1 MIDPAGL
8 SDPEEVLGVVLD
20 PERRGAL
27 YPYLHRLRELAPVHA
42 TGLFPNDRA
51 WVVSTHRDVNDLLR
65 RRDVVSD
72 ERSAE
77 LLSVGEAG
85 AAFDRVMSRLLLFMD
100 GEEHDRIR
108 DLVSRVF
115 TPRSIEGRRGRIQQI
130 VDSWL
135 DEAVASGRSMDL
147 IEHFAYPIPLVV
159 ICEMLGVPDQDLEQF
174 HEWAYDFAR
183 RGDVSDITPERI
195 EKGERATEGFT
206 RYFNDLIEARRAA
219 PREDLVTALLT
230 VHDEQGPLSH
240 QDLISTCI
248 VLLQAGHETTAD
260 LIGMGTLALLQ
271 HPDQLELLRT
281 EPERMPR
288 AVEELLRYDTS
299 VQIMQRI
306 STCDEELDGVKV
318 PAGEV
323 FVLLSGAANRDPA
336 VFQQPDRLDVTRD
349 PNPHVAFGLG
359 RHRCLGSSLARA
371 EIGIALSTL
380 LRRLPELELV
390 PDDAPEYRRSLF
402 LRGLARL
409 PVQWAQ

>member
-1 MIDPAGL
+1 
-8 SDPEEVLGVVLD
+8 
-20 PERRGAL
+20 
-27 YPYLHRLRELAPVHA
+27 
-42 TGLFPNDRA
+42 
-51 WVVSTHRDVNDLLR
+51 
-65 RRDVVSD
+65 
-72 ERSAE
+72 
-77 LLSVGEAG
+77 
-85 AAFDRVMSRLLLFMD
+85 
-100 GEEHDRIR
+100 
-108 DLVSRVF
+108 
-115 TPRSIEGRRGRIQQI
+115 
-130 VDSWL
+130 
-135 DEAVASGRSMDL
+135 
-147 IEHFAYPIPLVV
+147 
-159 ICEMLGVPDQDLEQF
+159 
-174 HEWAYDFAR
+174 
-183 RGDVSDITPERI
+183 
-195 EKGERATEGFT
+195 
-206 RYFNDLIEARRAA
+206 
-219 PREDLVTALLT
+219 VTALLT